1 MMIYI
6 FLCTINFVV
15 KLYTYSLY
23 LLDYEIAK
31 FRKYD
36 REKKITTLIYQ
47 LIIQNINKLGEHLC
61 RKS

>member
-6 FLCTINFVV
+6 FLCTIKFVV

-36 REKKITTLIYQ
+36 REKKNYYTHLS
-47 LIIQNINKLGEHLC
+47 INNTKY
-61 RKS
+61 K